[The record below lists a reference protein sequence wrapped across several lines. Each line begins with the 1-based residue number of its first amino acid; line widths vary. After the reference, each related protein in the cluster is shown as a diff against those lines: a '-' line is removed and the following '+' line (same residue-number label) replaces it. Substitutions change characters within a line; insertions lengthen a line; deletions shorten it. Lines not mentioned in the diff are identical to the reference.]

1 MPGRP
6 ISERSSGAGPTA
18 TPEWRTGHSH
28 RVLKAEPQPQRSP
41 AVNEPMRLKTIQ
53 IVAALTAA
61 LSFVL
66 AFIAA
71 GIFIVSVAFM
81 AIGMAILAW
90 LASSLMKHIRALSRR
105 RVAGTR
111 VANRP

>member
-1 MPGRP
+1 
-6 ISERSSGAGPTA
+6 
-18 TPEWRTGHSH
+18 
-28 RVLKAEPQPQRSP
+28 
-41 AVNEPMRLKTIQ
+41 MRLKTMQ

-61 LSFVL
+61 LCFVL

-81 AIGMAILAW
+81 AIGMALLGWLAW
-90 LASSLMKHIRALSRR
+90 SLMKHIRALSRR